1 MPEFWVASGHHL
13 TRLDAAGRMLVT
25 DELLLAWLAR
35 PEVMPPADACAAERA
50 IHARLMADP
59 RAPVPALQLAAMH
72 DADARENWAFLLR
85 LREILLEEGS
95 IEAGYARI
103 VHEGVRL
110 PVVFMN
116 QLVQLILRNALDGCQ
131 DAQVVRAAELMFR
144 PQRGQVKD
152 GVLMLADPNG
162 APMGMPVSD
171 LERTPFDSYVIPGLV
186 LLLLW
191 GCGSLVTAFG
201 LWRRPQWPLLIRL
214 TAWSGQHWAWA
225 ASIALG
231 LALLVWLTVQVFTLP
246 AVAVIQYILYALAAL
261 LIALPLLPSM
271 RRRYRLPAA
280 DRV

>member
-1 MPEFWVASGHHL
+1 MPSSD
-13 TRLDAAGRMLVT
+13 RKRP
-25 DELLLAWLAR
+25 ELNAR
-35 PEVMPPADACAAERA
+35 PTTA
-50 IHARLMADP
+50 
-59 RAPVPALQLAAMH
+59 
-72 DADARENWAFLLR
+72 
-85 LREILLEEGS
+85 
-95 IEAGYARI
+95 
-103 VHEGVRL
+103 
-110 PVVFMN
+110 
-116 QLVQLILRNALDGCQ
+116 QLILSVCLVFIGINGLVG
-131 DAQVVRAAELMFR
+131 
-144 PQRGQVKD
+144 